1 MLKKYSSCR
10 MDHVTH
16 MTRGHPYT
24 TSPVWRG
31 GGGAKL
37 TIWGDMR
44 GVGVKKKS
52 DIVNSRLADSDFLLQ
67 SFEIVTTTMQK
78 GSLLDPVLDPFL
90 AFMIPFWIF
99 FYFFT
104 YLFMSKTTPILH
116 T

>member
-78 GSLLDPVLDPFL
+78 GSLLDPVLDSVLDLLFDSVL
-90 AFMIPFWIF
+90 DPFWP
-99 FYFFT
+99 
-104 YLFMSKTTPILH
+104 L
-116 T
+116 